1 MTRPH
6 VSEDWS
12 LFWRRC
18 FSRAIERFQELV
30 QVRGVAE
37 KDRKALMGGGYTWIL
52 VKLVIEGESIVA
64 VSYKENDGG
73 EVVKKGFKVNVTA
86 PAVK

>member
-1 MTRPH
+1 
-6 VSEDWS
+6 
-12 LFWRRC
+12 
-18 FSRAIERFQELV
+18 
-30 QVRGVAE
+30 
-37 KDRKALMGGGYTWIL
+37 MGGGYTWIL